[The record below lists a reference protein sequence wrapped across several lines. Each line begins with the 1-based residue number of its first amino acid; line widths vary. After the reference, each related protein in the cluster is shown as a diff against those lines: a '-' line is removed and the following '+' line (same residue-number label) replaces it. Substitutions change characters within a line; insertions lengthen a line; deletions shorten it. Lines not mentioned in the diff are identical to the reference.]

1 MTHDKPLLF
10 RTSTTPNPFSN
21 LPGWQALGFQNPH
34 ASPERDESFTNAANR
49 PTTANAKTTPTHKRA
64 QSTAQTSGKQPW
76 TGSEMFN
83 ESHRPLSLGYT
94 IFDPRVGD
102 RRRLTYLS
110 GFGKEDLPPLELGDE
125 SSKTGQRG
133 GRSGRRGRG
142 GGFQG
147 GAHEHVTDI
156 REFEEERS

>member
-1 MTHDKPLLF
+1 
-10 RTSTTPNPFSN
+10 
-21 LPGWQALGFQNPH
+21 
-34 ASPERDESFTNAANR
+34 
-49 PTTANAKTTPTHKRA
+49 
-64 QSTAQTSGKQPW
+64 
-76 TGSEMFN
+76 MFI
-83 ESHRPLSLGYT
+83 ESHRLLSLEHT
-94 IFDPRVGD
+94 IFDPSVGD

-110 GFGKEDLPPLELGDE
+110 GFGKENLLPLKLGDE